1 MNVDRRS
8 WALALTLALGLS
20 GCTIHHSRQALWS
33 PRATPPSAD
42 ATFVTEEDSGLSI
55 LGVFQ
60 VSDPDHYAVLLERAR
75 RRHSCQVIHHAQL
88 DFYTDHWLLVGF
100 PIARMTMLCER
111 EPAATKPALP
121 APP

>member
-1 MNVDRRS
+1 MNAERRS
-8 WALALTLALGLS
+8 PALALALALALG
-20 GCTIHHSRQALWS
+20 GCTLHHSRQALWS

-42 ATFVTEEDSGLSI
+42 ATFITEEDSGLLI

-60 VSDPDHYAVLLERAR
+60 ISDPDHYAVLLERAR
-75 RRHSCQVIHHAQL
+75 RRHNCQVIHHAQL

-100 PIARMTMLCER
+100 PIARMTMICER
-111 EPAATKPALP
+111 APATTPQSSP